1 MAQTRHYRPQ
11 DYEPAT
17 WRLLLTGFQDGATN
31 MAIDEAILEAVATGE
46 SPPTLRFY
54 GWQPACLS
62 LGMAQPWDDADLERC
77 AGLGWDVVRRPTGGR
92 AILHVDELTYSVCA
106 PESEPRVHGGVLESY
121 QRLSTALAQ
130 GLRAMGLDPQRAQ
143 AVYEDRGAAGP
154 ACFDGPSHYEI
165 TIGQRKLVGSAQMRK
180 KSVVLQHGTLPL
192 YGDITRIAEALYV
205 DAPGQRMAIVS
216 RLNYRATT
224 LEASL
229 GRRVEYDEALQHMRQ
244 GFSDALNMTLA
255 DGQLTDAE
263 MQRAAALRQEKYASR
278 DWTER
283 V

>member
-1 MAQTRHYRPQ
+1 
-11 DYEPAT
+11 
-17 WRLLLTGFQDGATN
+17 
-31 MAIDEAILEAVATGE
+31 
-46 SPPTLRFY
+46 
-54 GWQPACLS
+54 
-62 LGMAQPWDDADLERC
+62 
-77 AGLGWDVVRRPTGGR
+77 
-92 AILHVDELTYSVCA
+92 
-106 PESEPRVHGGVLESY
+106 
-121 QRLSTALAQ
+121 
-130 GLRAMGLDPQRAQ
+130 
-143 AVYEDRGAAGP
+143 
-154 ACFDGPSHYEI
+154 
-165 TIGQRKLVGSAQMRK
+165 
-180 KSVVLQHGTLPL
+180 
-192 YGDITRIAEALYV
+192 
-205 DAPGQRMAIVS
+205 MAIVS